1 LGLGRQS
8 VEQVIADRFGYQTI
22 AIGGVRDRVV
32 IEHLPALLPRAK
44 EYFAA
49 KILDVFAGEVDPGEV
64 TIDYRLYGRD
74 AILCEHDPERD
85 QPAHELGVLIVVT
98 APTQQVAHAVATFV
112 AHASARL
119 PIPEYGGLA
128 STIAYPFSPPICGI
142 PHCGRYFL

>member
-112 AHASARL
+112 AHASAHL